1 MDFRDVIEHRVKAR
15 GTINQ
20 VKGGSSGNSVNAI
33 SFLDLGSTKALCQ
46 VAFSSN
52 GFDILGQKCGFT
64 EAESSWESLSVS

>member
-52 GFDILGQKCGFT
+52 GFDILQGPKVWLYGSRVGIVYT
-64 EAESSWESLSVS
+64 VS

>member
-1 MDFRDVIEHRVKAR
+1 MKAR

-64 EAESSWESLSVS
+64 EAELGKSIQFLKSRFLIFYI